1 MSTNSRTTGLANTSI
16 IQASANST
24 LSHNVA
30 MSLGMTLQ
38 QSFFPL
44 VLFSAA
50 IVVLTKRNELDFSC

>member
-30 MSLGMTLQ
+30 MSLGTKDDFTTIFFST
-38 QSFFPL
+38 SF
-44 VLFSAA
+44 V
-50 IVVLTKRNELDFSC
+50 FSCHSCADKKE